1 MFQRKHIVWLLFDG
15 QKKNWWTM
23 DEVTKV
29 QKSDAALSKC
39 GSLHLF
45 LISLLENILYLI
57 LNLL

>member
-1 MFQRKHIVWLLFDG
+1 
-15 QKKNWWTM
+15 M
-23 DEVTKV
+23 DEVAKV

-39 GSLHLF
+39 GGLHLF